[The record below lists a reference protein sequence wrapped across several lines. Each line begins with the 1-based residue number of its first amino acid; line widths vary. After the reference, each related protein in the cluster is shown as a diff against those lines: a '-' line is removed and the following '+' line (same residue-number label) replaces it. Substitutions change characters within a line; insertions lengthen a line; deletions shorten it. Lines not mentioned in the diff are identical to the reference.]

1 LRAVAVEAFA
11 AHQAVGEDIPE
22 GLPAIT
28 SPNRLHRSRRAARSA
43 ECGTPRRSGFGRLR
57 LRNRFGSVVVGS
69 RRRSFLLSLQLFV
82 VSCLFGAVALGTL
95 KAIIRF
101 THQQDS

>member
-1 LRAVAVEAFA
+1 LRAVAVEVFA

-22 GLPAIT
+22 GLPGIT
-28 SPNRLHRSRRAARSA
+28 SPDRLHRGRRAARSA